1 MSYVIALGT
10 SVPEFQYSQEEIADS
25 LIHKMRLEG
34 TQEARKMK
42 ALYRLTRIKSR
53 YSVLPDYKNNGTSPL
68 LFSNESLS
76 IPDVSQR
83 MDIYREKALP
93 LALSAIQNCLATSP
107 MEDGSQ
113 KNAITHIITVSC
125 TGMSAPGLEI
135 ALAEKLGLRKDV
147 VRFAVNFIGCYAAF
161 HAMKIAHAVTQA
173 DPSAK
178 VLIVCVELCSLHFQ
192 SKIDPDNM
200 LANALF
206 ADGAAAILVAG
217 EQASASYPTQKLR
230 MKGFQVETL
239 PAGKG
244 DMTWDISQDGFLM
257 RLSSY
262 IPQLVEGGM
271 RPLFDRLL
279 ENINV
284 DRGHIDY
291 WGIHPGGK
299 KILEACEK
307 VLEIDKEKL
316 ESSYEVLAEYGNMS
330 SPTILFVLEHLWNEV
345 FDWNQNKLILLA
357 GFGPGLTLESAI
369 LEIA

>member
-10 SVPEFQYSQEEIADS
+10 AVPEFQYSQEEITDS
-25 LIHKMRLEG
+25 LIQKMQLEG
-34 TQEARKMK
+34 TREARMMK
-42 ALYRLTRIKSR
+42 ALYKLTRIKSR
-53 YSVLPDYKNNGTSPL
+53 YSVLPDYRNNGRSPL
-68 LFSNESLS
+68 LFSGE
-76 IPDVSQR
+76 IHEVPDVSQR
-83 MDIYREKALP
+83 MEVYREKVLP
-93 LALSAIQNCLATSP
+93 LALSAVQNCLATLPGTISAR
-107 MEDGSQ
+107 ES
-113 KNAITHIITVSC
+113 ITHIISVSC

-135 ALAEKLGLRKDV
+135 ALAEKLGLRNDV

-173 DPSAK
+173 DPSAR
-178 VLIVCVELCSLHFQ
+178 VLIVCVELCTLHFQ
-192 SKIDPDNM
+192 SKTDPDNM
-200 LANALF
+200 LANSLF
-206 ADGAAAILVAG
+206 GDGAAAIMVAG
-217 EQASASYPTQKLR
+217 EAAAKDHSAKKLR

-239 PAGKG
+239 HAGKG
-244 DMTWDISQDGFLM
+244 DMTWDISQSGFLM

-279 ENINV
+279 ENIQV
-284 DRGHIDY
+284 DRSLIRY

-307 VLEIDKEKL
+307 VLDIERESL

-345 FDWNQNKLILLA
+345 FDWRQDQLILLA